1 VTNVGDDT
9 AWGAVLSVPPKY
21 TEKRGVSSG
30 VEEAVSTPEPE
41 ALPIYLGAISPGEE
55 QVIEIP
61 MKCSASTEGGQVY
74 PFYFSI
80 NCTDSYG
87 FSPEDDALNYEV
99 AIKTQSSIT
108 DSSWLLV
115 IIVVVIGVLIIFAIM
130 TTRGR
135 SGEPRPPKAPKPK
148 KEKKAAQMQQPPQ
161 PNAYPTVEHYDMQ
174 QQPPIVIADT
184 PNRELPP
191 PPADYQQP
199 PPQAMAAPTNVGQA
213 MGNPPGRP
221 IYLNGFYEDEK
232 IKINWREPLS
242 DDAAQISKYKILR
255 WGAGSNMEELAEVEN
270 ALEYEDTA
278 VKTGVTYNYAVQAL
292 TNAGQSEASKSIE
305 VKTV

>member
-1 VTNVGDDT
+1 M
-9 AWGAVLSVPPKY
+9 
-21 TEKRGVSSG
+21 SSG
-30 VEEAVSTPEPE
+30 VEDAVSTPEPE
-41 ALPIYLGAISPGEE
+41 ALPIYLGAIAPGEE
-55 QVIEIP
+55 RVIEIP

-74 PFYFSI
+74 PFYFTI

-87 FSPEDDALNYEV
+87 FHPEDDTLNYAV
-99 AIKTQSSIT
+99 AIKTQSSIM
-108 DSSWLLV
+108 DSSWLPILIVV
-115 IIVVVIGVLIIFAIM
+115 IIGILVIFAIM

-135 SGEPRPPKAPKPK
+135 SGEPRPPKPPKPK
-148 KEKKAAQMQQPPQ
+148 KEKKATQAQPPPQ
-161 PNAYPTVEHYDMQ
+161 QSAYPSVEHYDMQ

-184 PNRELPP
+184 PSKDLPP

-199 PPQAMAAPTNVGQA
+199 PAEGMAVPSTVGQA

-221 IYLNGFYEDEK
+221 IYLNGFFEDGK

-255 WGAGSNMEELAEVEN
+255 WGAGSNMEELAEVAN
-270 ALEYEDTA
+270 VLEYEDSA
-278 VKTGVTYNYAVQAL
+278 IETGVTYNYAVQSM
-292 TNAGQSEASKSIE
+292 TDAGQSEASKSIE